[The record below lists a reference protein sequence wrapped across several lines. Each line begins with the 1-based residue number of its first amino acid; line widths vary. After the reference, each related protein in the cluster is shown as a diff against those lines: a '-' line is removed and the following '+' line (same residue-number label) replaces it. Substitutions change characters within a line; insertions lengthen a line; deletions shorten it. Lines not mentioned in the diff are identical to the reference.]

1 MRFAFADANTPTRQ
15 HANTCKPGPGAR
27 TAAIL
32 YNYMYTNHIRGIDAE
47 VRLQNDANRFEPAGA
62 GAGDAPVAAASQ
74 ACKEAAVVGGSCT
87 AASVLAGLEA
97 GCSRDQMRVMC
108 G

>member
-1 MRFAFADANTPTRQ
+1 MLRSQTDANTY
-15 HANTCKPGPGAR
+15 KPGPGAP

-32 YNYMYTNHIRGIDAE
+32 YNYTNHIRGIDAE
-47 VRLQNDANRFEPAGA
+47 IRLQNDANRFEPSGE

-74 ACKEAAVVGGSCT
+74 ACREAAVEAGGGCS

-97 GCSRDQMRVMC
+97 GCSRDQLRVLC